1 MNPCKFVISTNFT
14 KDPEGVET
22 RHIASYLQE
31 RGARVWLLVKPQDE
45 VPAELADMERL
56 QEAQVSQMDL
66 VIVLGG
72 DGTILSSA
80 RRLHEYDVPLL
91 GINLGHLGFLTG
103 SEKEDCESALDQVL
117 EGRYREEERVMLR
130 GRIVHTNGEEQYF
143 SGLNDAV
150 ITRGAFSRM
159 LSISVKING
168 RLMDYFQADGMIV
181 ATPTG
186 STGYN
191 LSAGGPIVVPY
202 ARGILITPICP
213 RSLTMRS
220 IVVSETDEINFEVLP
235 ETMGQRT
242 PELMLTV
249 DGQQGY
255 SIVPGDQVFI
265 GVDPA
270 GIRLIQMENTTF
282 FDTLRKKMFKES
294 M

>member
-1 MNPCKFVISTNFT
+1 MKPSKFVISTNFT
-14 KDPEGVET
+14 KDPGGEET
-22 RHIASYLQE
+22 RHIASFLRE
-31 RGARVWLLVKPQDE
+31 RGAKVWVLSDDPGLPFSEEEGIGILPPERVGE
-45 VPAELADMERL
+45 
-56 QEAQVSQMDL
+56 MDL

-72 DGTILSSA
+72 DGTILSGA
-80 RRLHEYDVPLL
+80 RRLHKYKVPLL

-103 SEKEDCESALDQVL
+103 SEKEECEEALRQIL
-117 EGRYREEERVMLR
+117 AGRYREEERIMLR
-130 GRIVHTNGEEQYF
+130 GRILREDGSEETVF
-143 SGLNDAV
+143 TGLNDAV

-159 LSISVKING
+159 LSISVKVNG
-168 RLMDYFQADGMIV
+168 RVMDYFQADGMIV

-220 IVVSETDEINFEVLP
+220 IVVSETDEINFEVMP
-235 ETMGQRT
+235 ETMGQKT

-255 SIVPGDQVFI
+255 PIVPGEQVFI
-265 GVDPA
+265 GVDPV
-270 GIRLIQMENTTF
+270 GIRLIHMEDTTF
-282 FDTLRKKMFKES
+282 FDTLRKKMFKE
-294 M
+294 

>member
-14 KDPEGVET
+14 KDPEGIET
-22 RHIASYLQE
+22 WHIASYLQE
-31 RGARVWLLVKPQDE
+31 RGARVWLLAKPEDE
-45 VPAELADMERL
+45 VPAVLEDMERM
-56 QEAQVSQMDL
+56 QEERVSQMDL
-66 VIVLGG
+66 VIV
-72 DGTILSSA
+72 
-80 RRLHEYDVPLL
+80 
-91 GINLGHLGFLTG
+91 
-103 SEKEDCESALDQVL
+103 
-117 EGRYREEERVMLR
+117 
-130 GRIVHTNGEEQYF
+130 
-143 SGLNDAV
+143 DAV

-235 ETMGQRT
+235 ETMGQKT

-255 SIVPGDQVFI
+255 PIVPGDQVFI
-265 GVDPA
+265 EVDPV
-270 GIRLIQMENTTF
+270 GVRLTHMENTTF
-282 FDTLRKKMFKES
+282 FDTLRKKMFKEL
-294 M
+294 

>member
-14 KDPEGVET
+14 KDPEGIET

-235 ETMGQRT
+235 ETMGQKT

-255 SIVPGDQVFI
+255 PIVPGDQVFI
-265 GVDPA
+265 GVDPT

-294 M
+294 

>member
-14 KDPEGVET
+14 KDPEGIET

-235 ETMGQRT
+235 ETMGQKT

-255 SIVPGDQVFI
+255 PIVPGDQVFI

-294 M
+294 

>member
-1 MNPCKFVISTNFT
+1 M
-14 KDPEGVET
+14 
-22 RHIASYLQE
+22 
-31 RGARVWLLVKPQDE
+31 KPQDE

-103 SEKEDCESALDQVL
+103 SEKEDCESVLDQVL

-270 GIRLIQMENTTF
+270 GVRLIHMENTTF

>member
-1 MNPCKFVISTNFT
+1 MNPCKFAISTNFT

-103 SEKEDCESALDQVL
+103 SEKEDCESVLDQVL

-270 GIRLIQMENTTF
+270 GVRLIHMENTTF